1 MNARDRTWLTADEEL
16 DYMEVRVRETD
27 QEAASI
33 CTTAGGINWR
43 LRVMDQSRGCMFI
56 WSMWYLKVRRLNI
69 NIQVFTF
76 IEKKK
81 LLHLLPSE
89 SPLVHNPS
97 CANNW
102 LELISPSYIRHVR
115 SQSPLA
121 WSPLDTKYQLLFM
134 TQLILQFVS

>member
-1 MNARDRTWLTADEEL
+1 MHNSWGHKLEAYGDGSIPWMHVYLV
-16 DYMEVRVRETD
+16 YVVFKSQET
-27 QEAASI
+27 EYKYPSFYFY
-33 CTTAGGINWR
+33 R
-43 LRVMDQSRGCMFI
+43 
-56 WSMWYLKVRRLNI
+56 
-69 NIQVFTF
+69 
-76 IEKKK
+76 KKK